1 MFRRKQIEL
10 IREQKVNRVL
20 DKIELLNSNSNGY
33 VFLEIISGGQAGADL
48 GGIDFALKHQIKCKI
63 NTHKNFIS
71 KNNETI
77 PQEVPIFI
85 VSQSTSYKGLKER
98 TLFNVQT
105 SDLTLIIHEEPLKQT
120 KGSLLTR
127 KLCKSNN
134 APFLTINI
142 NDSPDTI
149 DLSTYFNS
157 CPKHFT
163 LNVAGQ
169 RTLKRADVVTLL
181 DGIFN
186 ITPTYL

>member
-1 MFRRKQIEL
+1 MNQY
-10 IREQKVNRVL
+10 
-20 DKIELLNSNSNGY
+20 D
-33 VFLEIISGGQAGADL
+33 FLEIISGGQAGADL
-48 GGIDFALKHQIKCKI
+48 GGIDFTLKHQIKCKA
-63 NTHKNFIS
+63 NTHKNFVP

-77 PQEVPIFI
+77 PPEVPIFI
-85 VSQSTSYKGLKER
+85 VSQDTSYRGLKER

-127 KLCKSNN
+127 KLCKSNSK
-134 APFLTINI
+134 PFLTIDI
-142 NDSPDTI
+142 NDSPEI
-149 DLSTYFNS
+149 VDLSTYFNS

-163 LNVAGQ
+163 LNIAGQ
-169 RTLKRADVVTLL
+169 RTLKRADVVKLL